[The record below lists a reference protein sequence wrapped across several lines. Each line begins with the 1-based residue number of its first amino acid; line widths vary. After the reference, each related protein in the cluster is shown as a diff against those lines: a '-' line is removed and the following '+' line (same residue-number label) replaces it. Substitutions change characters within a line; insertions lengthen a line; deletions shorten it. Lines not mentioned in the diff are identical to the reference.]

1 MRSLARVLVIVNAGL
16 SIVFLFWAI
25 AIYTERINW
34 FTGTGP
40 GAAQSVGMVDKAKAK
55 LDALNEANQR
65 AASRW
70 AINYDR
76 VAGQNGWENL
86 RPARRDYYRYLL
98 YKVQTGTGFA
108 NNQVQKNMPVAAL
121 EVFPNGL
128 VMEGKPIMVHDTT
141 PLDSIDGYN
150 RRIAD
155 AVGQIKETQ
164 ESIVKLIKQQTEFT
178 NDIYGTPMKK
188 GLRTLLSE
196 QEQIARGGRQ
206 ERDFVRPFRTN
217 REAEY
222 DILLKRVK
230 SIEERLGELQKFA
243 DTRGE

>member
-1 MRSLARVLVIVNAGL
+1 MRSLAKVLVLVNAGL

-34 FTGTGP
+34 FTGPAAG
-40 GAAQSVGMVDKAKAK
+40 GAQSVGMVDRAKAK

-65 AASRW
+65 AAFRW
-70 AINYDR
+70 ANNYVQ
-76 VAGQNGWENL
+76 VAAREDS
-86 RPARRDYYRYLL
+86 RPRRRDFYRLML
-98 YKVQTGTGFA
+98 RWAQTGDGFA
-108 NNQVQKNMPVAAL
+108 NNQPQKNLPILAL
-121 EVFPNGL
+121 EVLPNGEIT
-128 VMEGKPIMVHDTT
+128 VGKPILLRETT
-141 PLDSIDGYN
+141 PLDSIAGYD

-155 AVGQIKETQ
+155 AVAQIKETQ
-164 ESIVKLIKQQTEFT
+164 ESIVKLIKQQTELT

-188 GLRTLLSE
+188 GLRTLLAE

-243 DTRGE
+243 DSRGE

>member
-1 MRSLARVLVIVNAGL
+1 MRSLAKVLVLVNAGL

-34 FTGTGP
+34 FTGPAAG
-40 GAAQSVGMVDKAKAK
+40 GAQSVGMVDRAKGR

-70 AINYDR
+70 ATNYKQ
-76 VAGQNGWENL
+76 VADNENL
-86 RPARRDYYRYLL
+86 RPYRRDFYRYML
-98 YKVQTGTGFA
+98 YKVQTGTGYA
-108 NNQVQKNMPVAAL
+108 NNQVQKNMPVTSL
-121 EVFPNGL
+121 EPQPPLGL
-128 VMEGKPIMVHDTT
+128 VVEGKPIMLRETT

-150 RRIAD
+150 RRIGD
-155 AVGQIKETQ
+155 AVAQIKETQ
-164 ESIVKLIKQQTEFT
+164 DSIVKLIKQQTELT

-188 GLRTLLSE
+188 GLRTLLAE

>member
-1 MRSLARVLVIVNAGL
+1 MRSLAKILVLVNAGL

-34 FTGTGP
+34 FTGPAAG
-40 GAAQSVGMVDKAKAK
+40 GAQSVGMVDRAKAK

-65 AASRW
+65 AAGRW
-70 AINYDR
+70 LNNYTQ
-76 VAGQNGWENL
+76 VANHENA

-98 YKVQTGTGFA
+98 YKVQTGTGIA

-121 EVFPNGL
+121 ELQPNGWL
-128 VMEGKPIMVHDTT
+128 MEGKPILLRETT

-150 RRIAD
+150 RRIGD
-155 AVGQIKETQ
+155 AVAQIKETQ
-164 ESIVKLIKQQTEFT
+164 DSIVKLIKQQTELT

-188 GLRTLLSE
+188 GLRTLLAE

-243 DTRGE
+243 DSRGE

>member
-1 MRSLARVLVIVNAGL
+1 VLINAAL

-40 GAAQSVGMVDKAKAK
+40 GAAQSVGMVDRAKAK

-65 AASRW
+65 AGFRW
-70 AINYDR
+70 AKNYDQ
-76 VAGQNGWENL
+76 VANQENA
-86 RPARRDYYRYLL
+86 RPTRRDYYRYLL
-98 YKVQTGTGFA
+98 NKVQTGTGFV

-121 EVFPNGL
+121 EMHPAGWL
-128 VMEGKPIMVHDTT
+128 MEGKPILLRETT
-141 PLDSIDGYN
+141 PLDSIEGYN

-155 AVGQIKETQ
+155 TVAQIKETQ
-164 ESIVKLIKQQTEFT
+164 DSIVKLIKQQSELTS
-178 NDIYGTPMKK
+178 DIYGTPMKK

-196 QEQIARGGRQ
+196 QEQIAKSGRQ

-222 DILLKRVK
+222 DILLKRVQ
-230 SIEERLGELQKFA
+230 SIEKRLGELQKFA